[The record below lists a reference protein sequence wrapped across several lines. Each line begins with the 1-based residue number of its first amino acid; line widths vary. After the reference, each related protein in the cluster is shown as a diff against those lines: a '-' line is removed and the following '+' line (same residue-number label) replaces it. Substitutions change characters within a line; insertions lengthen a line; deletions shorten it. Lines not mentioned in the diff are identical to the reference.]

1 MALLHFIS
9 HGKRQKLHLYIH
21 IMNKKNLNY
30 VIAKYG
36 ITFFFG
42 VHNVNNAMF
51 TYCHVIRNVIM
62 TEKTTIKNKTVLQYD
77 YQTLKSA

>member
-21 IMNKKNLNY
+21 IMNKKKLWHN
-30 VIAKYG
+30 
-36 ITFFFG
+36 FFFG
-42 VHNVNNAMF
+42 VHNVNNAIF

-62 TEKTTIKNKTVLQYD
+62 TEKTTIKNKTV
-77 YQTLKSA
+77 

>member
-42 VHNVNNAMF
+42 VHNVNNAIF
-51 TYCHVIRNVIM
+51 TYCHAIRNVIM
-62 TEKTTIKNKTVLQYD
+62 TEKTTIKNKTV
-77 YQTLKSA
+77 

>member
-36 ITFFFG
+36 ITFFWEF
-42 VHNVNNAMF
+42 
-51 TYCHVIRNVIM
+51 IM
-62 TEKTTIKNKTVLQYD
+62 LFLPIVM
-77 YQTLKSA
+77 